1 MRVSIRYEEAEDP
14 ITIELNQLKSEQ
26 QNYHLVRMLL
36 EKAFGAFIMP
46 KELGKFKLVTA
57 SD

>member
-1 MRVSIRYEEAEDP
+1 MSIRYKEAEDP

-46 KELGKFKLVTA
+46 KELGKFKLVTV